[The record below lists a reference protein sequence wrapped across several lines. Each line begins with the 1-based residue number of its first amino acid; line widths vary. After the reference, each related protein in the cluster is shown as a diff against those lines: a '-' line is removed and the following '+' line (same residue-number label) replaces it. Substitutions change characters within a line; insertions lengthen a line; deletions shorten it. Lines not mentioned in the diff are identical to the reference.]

1 MAARIERAYFQERKW
16 EEEIALGNIDTY
28 HMVNFLP
35 EVESRDPTVA
45 HYLITTTLTETK
57 IERFE
62 DYDLIR
68 IKKNIETGRKVV
80 MSDKHVIT
88 TLTRNSERPFVLT
101 IREGPNQQRRIIRI
115 MHR

>member
-1 MAARIERAYFQERKW
+1 MAARIENAHFQERKW
-16 EEEIALGNIDTY
+16 KEEIALDNIDTY

-35 EVESRDPTVA
+35 EVEGRDPAVA
-45 HYLITTTLTETK
+45 HYLITTTLTETR

-68 IKKNIETGRKVV
+68 IKRNIETGKKQVL
-80 MSDKHVIT
+80 SEKHVVT
-88 TLTRNSERPFVLT
+88 TLTKNSERPFVLT
-101 IREGPNQQRRIIRI
+101 VREGPNQQRRIIRI